1 MSGSRT
7 MRARGLAVPT
17 ADQMRAWLASGGTWV
32 EYAAHYGVSYGTICA
47 WARRYGLRAPR
58 RGMVVR
64 YPAPDAATLATVYA
78 ETGTVARMAQR
89 LGVPK
94 HRAYYWLQQANVA
107 RQSRGVRAS
116 RRAGLAPASA
126 SQSLRDRYPSPQ
138 I

>member
-1 MSGSRT
+1 
-7 MRARGLAVPT
+7 
-17 ADQMRAWLASGGTWV
+17 MRAWLASGGTWV
-32 EYAAHYGVSYGTICA
+32 EYAAHYGVSTVTVSS
-47 WARRYGLRAPR
+47 WARRYGVRAPR

-64 YPAPDAATLATVYA
+64 YPSPDAATLATVYA

-107 RQSRGVRAS
+107 RRLRGHRAPQ
-116 RRAGLAPASA
+116 RAGLAPASA